1 MRGNGILRRSV
12 AEVSEQRGLV
22 GEAEVF
28 WQEAP
33 GLPVLYLHGVPTDGD
48 DWLPFLEQTGGFAPD
63 LPGFGRSSK
72 RGDLDFS
79 MEGLGR
85 FAEDFANA
93 RGLDR
98 MSLVVHDWGAAGL
111 LFAMRA
117 PERVERLVIIDA
129 IPFLPGYRWHRIA
142 RVWRRRGAGEL
153 FMGATSARGIA
164 TLAPDL
170 KPRARVVAERFDQ
183 GTQRAVLRLYRSA
196 PENVL
201 ARAGEGLGAIT
212 CPALMQYSR
221 SEMEVISGMSC
232 SITRRLAPSSA
243 CTRLMRGPNAS
254 ASRWATP
261 AVGSSSRRTDAC
273 TAN

>member
-1 MRGNGILRRSV
+1 MRRNGILRRSV

-48 DWLPFLEQTGGFAPD
+48 DWLPFLQQTGGVAPD

-85 FAEDFANA
+85 FAEDFADA

-98 MSLVVHDWGAAGL
+98 LSLVVHDWGAAGL

-117 PERVERLVIIDA
+117 PERIERLVIIDA
-129 IPFLPGYRWHRIA
+129 IPFLPGYRWHRVA

-170 KPRARVVAERFDQ
+170 KPRAGVVAQRFDQ

-196 PENVL
+196 PEDVL
-201 ARAGEGLGAIT
+201 ARAGERLAGIT
-212 CPALMQYSR
+212 CPALVLWGERDPYIPPRFAKAYADALPRATAQVVPDAGHWPWLQDPELVR
-221 SEMEVISGMSC
+221 TV
-232 SITRRLAPSSA
+232 SSFLE
-243 CTRLMRGPNAS
+243 R
-254 ASRWATP
+254 
-261 AVGSSSRRTDAC
+261 
-273 TAN
+273 